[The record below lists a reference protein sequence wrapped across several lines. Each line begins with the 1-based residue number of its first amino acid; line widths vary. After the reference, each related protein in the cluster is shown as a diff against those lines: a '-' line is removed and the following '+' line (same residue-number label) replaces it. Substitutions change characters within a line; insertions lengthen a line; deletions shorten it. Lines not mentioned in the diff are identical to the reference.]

1 MSLITSTP
9 RCSPLGKRI
18 RESTPGSHTFRDLHV
33 WEMRLLRLEPR
44 RPEDV
49 ALVPSRD
56 DDDDDE
62 YDDDDDDDD
71 TFDTSIL
78 PNVTRKK
85 TSKPSKKKTL
95 YAPMTG
101 MAWHNMRRR

>member
-56 DDDDDE
+56 DDDDD
-62 YDDDDDDDD
+62 DD

-95 YAPMTG
+95 YAQMTG
-101 MAWHNMRRR
+101 TAWHNMRRR